1 MESLIKVES
10 LFLSIIIPVFNG
22 EKYILRCIKSILS
35 QELSKELY
43 EIILINDG
51 SQDKSLD
58 ICNALSLEYSHIIV
72 LDQPNS
78 GQGTARNFGMS
89 IAKGKY
95 ITFVDIDDYFHPK
108 VLKDICNIL
117 MGHSPEIL
125 VSRNT
130 AMNCNGECICQ
141 PKYKYA
147 IGEKYIGEKLLLDN
161 YLPAAVWSKFYLAKF
176 LKKNSISFLPNI
188 IHEDIEMNLRSFAI
202 ATEIEFTNIVTYTYY
217 WNPISTD
224 RLMDDDKKCKSILS
238 DLVIAHSYKHL
249 ENKYTL
255 SPALAEY
262 FCQLSNSL
270 VVSVFLQLMKL
281 RNHIAFSSIIQIS
294 QKTKELGLIP
304 IHGRTRSRKMDKVA
318 KLLFSYRWFDFLI
331 KFRNRL

>member
-1 MESLIKVES
+1 
-10 LFLSIIIPVFNG
+10 
-22 EKYILRCIKSILS
+22 
-35 QELSKELY
+35 
-43 EIILINDG
+43 
-51 SQDKSLD
+51 
-58 ICNALSLEYSHIIV
+58 
-72 LDQPNS
+72 
-78 GQGTARNFGMS
+78 
-89 IAKGKY
+89 
-95 ITFVDIDDYFHPK
+95 
-108 VLKDICNIL
+108 
-117 MGHSPEIL
+117 
-125 VSRNT
+125 
-130 AMNCNGECICQ
+130 
-141 PKYKYA
+141 
-147 IGEKYIGEKLLLDN
+147 
-161 YLPAAVWSKFYLAKF
+161 
-176 LKKNSISFLPNI
+176 
-188 IHEDIEMNLRSFAI
+188 MNLRCFAV
-202 ATEIEFTNIVTYTYY
+202 ATEIEFTNIVTYMYY

-249 ENKYTL
+249 KNKYTL